1 MECSL
6 YSLFLR
12 QNYIV
17 GGKLYICIG
26 ITNNLK
32 GMNDKHTNERREFL
46 RLYRRLY
53 AFLRQSWEQ
62 EKVWR
67 LRDMVRQS
75 LQPANNDEEVL
86 YDLILVMRTALIT
99 VDEIGLRQ
107 PTVTAV
113 LLFRAA
119 VAEQCQLEDIRQLF
133 GDEVEVILRGLKKI
147 SRFSDKRSAVESEN
161 YMKLLLSMAEDIRV
175 VFIMIARQLQL
186 MRDAKSAESS
196 RRLDLAVETSYL
208 YAPLSHRLGLY
219 TIKSELEDLSLKYT
233 DRESYDYVAQKL
245 NESKRSREKYIREF
259 IEPVE
264 DRLAK
269 TGLKFDIKG
278 RTKSIHSILS
288 KLKKQKIEF
297 DNIYDLFAIRVILDV
312 PAEQEKAQCWQ
323 VYSVITDMYQPNPRR
338 LKDWLSIPKSNGY
351 ESLHITVMGPNSRW
365 VEVQIRSRRMDEI
378 AERGLAA
385 HWKYKGVK
393 EESTLDS
400 WLTSLRESLEDKEA
414 NLSQKLTDFKL
425 DLYEEEIFVFTP
437 RGDLF
442 KLPKGA
448 TVLDFA
454 FSIHSKLGASCISG
468 RVNGKNVPIKH
479 LLKSGDQVEINTSAH
494 QTPKQDWLSF
504 VVTSR
509 ARTKIRQLLKEE
521 AGKQVDIAKETLSR
535 RMKNR
540 KIEVDDA
547 HLMQLIKKLKYKT
560 VTDFYADIAAEK
572 LDVNWVIDRYLELES
587 RESESRDASQ
597 QVSAG
602 QFTLKTDTRESH
614 SSDELVI
621 DQNLTGV
628 DYKLARCCNPIFGDE
643 IFGFVSSQG
652 IKIHRVNCPN
662 AQDLFSRFGYRVIK
676 ARWSGTTGS
685 SSYTIVLRVIGNDQ
699 INIVANLMSI
709 ISKEDG
715 VQMRAI
721 SIDSNDGLFQGNI
734 SVMLANTSML
744 EQLIRKLKAVKG
756 VKSVTRL
763 N

>member
-1 MECSL
+1 
-6 YSLFLR
+6 
-12 QNYIV
+12 
-17 GGKLYICIG
+17 
-26 ITNNLK
+26 
-32 GMNDKHTNERREFL
+32 MNDKQTIDHREFL
-46 RLYRRLY
+46 QLYRRLY
-53 AFLRQSWEQ
+53 SFLRQSMER
-62 EKVWR
+62 EKLLR
-67 LRDMVRQS
+67 LKEMVRSTLQS
-75 LQPANNDEEVL
+75 AASGEE
-86 YDLILVMRTALIT
+86 DAFNSLILEMRTALIT
-99 VDEIGLRQ
+99 INEIGLRQ
-107 PTVTAV
+107 PTVCAV
-113 LLFRAA
+113 LLYRAA
-119 VAEQCQLEDIRQLF
+119 VAEQYQLEDIGRLF
-133 GDEVEVILRGLKKI
+133 GEEVEVILRGLKKI
-147 SRFSDKRSAVESEN
+147 SRFSDKRTAVESEN

-175 VFIMIARQLQL
+175 VFVMIARQLQL
-186 MRDAKSAESS
+186 MRDAKGGESS
-196 RRLDLAVETSYL
+196 RRLDLAVETSFL
-208 YAPLSHRLGLY
+208 YAPLAHRLGLY
-219 TIKSELEDLSLKYT
+219 SIKSELEDLSLKYT

-245 NESKRSREKYIREF
+245 NETKRSREKYIREF

-264 DRLAK
+264 ERLAK
-269 TGLKFDIKG
+269 TGLTFDIKG
-278 RTKSIHSILS
+278 RTKSIHSILN
-288 KLKKQKIEF
+288 KLKKQKIDFE
-297 DNIYDLFAIRVILDV
+297 NIYDLFAIRVILDA
-312 PAEQEKAQCWQ
+312 PADQEKAQCWQ

-400 WLTSLRESLEDKEA
+400 WLTTLRESLEDKES

-437 RGDLF
+437 KGDLF

-454 FSIHSKLGASCISG
+454 FAIHSKLGATCISG

-479 LLKSGDQVEINTSAH
+479 LLKSGDQVEINTSSH

-504 VVTSR
+504 VITSR

-540 KIEVDDA
+540 KIEVDDS

-572 LDVNWVIDRYLELES
+572 LDVNWVIDCYLELES
-587 RESESRDASQ
+587 RESESRDAIQ
-597 QVSAG
+597 QLSAG

-628 DYKLARCCNPIFGDE
+628 DYKLAKCCNPIFGDE

-652 IKIHRVNCPN
+652 IKIHRINCPN

-676 ARWSGTTGS
+676 ARWSGSTGS
-685 SSYTIVLRVIGNDQ
+685 SNYTIVLRVIGNDQ

-709 ISKEDG
+709 ISKEEG
-715 VQMRAI
+715 VQLRAI

>member
-1 MECSL
+1 MS
-6 YSLFLR
+6 
-12 QNYIV
+12 
-17 GGKLYICIG
+17 
-26 ITNNLK
+26 ITNNHK
-32 GMNDKHTNERREFL
+32 RMNDKQTIERREFL
-46 RLYRRLY
+46 QLYRRLY
-53 AFLRQSWEQ
+53 SFLRQSMEQ
-62 EKVWR
+62 EKLLR
-67 LRDMVRQS
+67 LKEMVRSS
-75 LQPANNDEEVL
+75 LQSAASGEE
-86 YDLILVMRTALIT
+86 DAFNSLILEMRTALIT
-99 VDEIGLRQ
+99 INEIGLRQ
-107 PTVTAV
+107 PTVCAV
-113 LLFRAA
+113 LLYRAA
-119 VAEQCQLEDIRQLF
+119 VTEQYQLEDIGRHF
-133 GDEVEVILRGLKKI
+133 GEEVEVILRGLKKI
-147 SRFSDKRSAVESEN
+147 SRFSDKRMAVESEN

-175 VFIMIARQLQL
+175 VFVMIARQLQL
-186 MRDAKSAESS
+186 MRDAKGGESS
-196 RRLDLAVETSYL
+196 RRLDLAVETSFL
-208 YAPLSHRLGLY
+208 YAPLAHRLGLY
-219 TIKSELEDLSLKYT
+219 SIKSELEDLSLKYT

-245 NESKRSREKYIREF
+245 NETKRSREKYIREF

-264 DRLAK
+264 ERLAK
-269 TGLKFDIKG
+269 TGLTFDIKG
-278 RTKSIHSILS
+278 RTKSIHSILN
-288 KLKKQKIEF
+288 KLKKQKIDFE
-297 DNIYDLFAIRVILDV
+297 NIYDLFAIRVILDA
-312 PAEQEKAQCWQ
+312 PADQEKAQCWQ

-400 WLTSLRESLEDKEA
+400 WLTTLRESLEDKES

-437 RGDLF
+437 KGDLF

-454 FSIHSKLGASCISG
+454 FAIHSKLGATCISG

-479 LLKSGDQVEINTSAH
+479 LLKSGDQVEINTSSH

-504 VVTSR
+504 VITSR

-540 KIEVDDA
+540 KIEVDDS

-572 LDVNWVIDRYLELES
+572 LHVNWVIDRYLELES
-587 RESESRDASQ
+587 RESESRDAIQ

-602 QFTLKTDTRESH
+602 QFTLKTDSRESH

-621 DQNLTGV
+621 DQDLTGV
-628 DYKLARCCNPIFGDE
+628 DYKLAKCCNPIFGDE

-652 IKIHRVNCPN
+652 IKIHRINCPN

-676 ARWSGTTGS
+676 ARWSGITGS
-685 SSYTIVLRVIGNDQ
+685 SNYTIVLRVIGNDQ

-715 VQMRAI
+715 VQLRAI